1 MDVLDEGTV
10 PEHARPIKREA
21 RAFAREQIEPV
32 AADHYERGDYPWS
45 VLEAAQE
52 AGLVGA
58 DIAEEYGGRGLDLPQ
73 RLALVEELFRADAG
87 IGLTIQLA
95 SFAAEAVEAF
105 GTDEQRERF
114 LRPVAEGG
122 QISGVGASEPQ
133 TGSDLAGMQ
142 ASADRDG
149 DGYVLDGEKYWVSNA
164 VEADWVLLYART
176 ADGEDRHDNHSLFAV
191 PTDADGYE
199 AEHIPEKMG
208 LRASKQGHVF
218 LQDCY
223 VPVENRV
230 GDEGEGFRIL
240 ARFFNPNRVVVAGHA
255 LGPAAAAIEAAW
267 AFVHDRE
274 AFEQSVAE
282 FQSVQHDLADVITDF
297 EASRALAYEAAERV
311 EADPYAG
318 RWASMA
324 KLHASETATD
334 IAERAMQLHGGRSIL
349 TDRRVSR
356 VYRDVHITRVYEG
369 ANEVQRDVIYRQARE
384 AAEDRADPTDNTTEE
399 SRAPPEPGED

>member
-21 RAFAREQIEPV
+21 RAFAEEHIEPV
-32 AADHYERGDYPWS
+32 AADHYERGAYPWE
-45 VLEAAQE
+45 VLDAAQD

-73 RLALVEELFRADAG
+73 RLALVEELFRADGG

-105 GTDEQRERF
+105 GTEQQRERF
-114 LRPVAEGG
+114 LRPVAQGE

-142 ASADRDG
+142 ATADPEG
-149 DGYVLDGEKYWVSNA
+149 DGYVLNGEKYWVSNG

-176 ADGEDRHDNHSLFAV
+176 GESDDRHGNHSLFAV
-191 PTDADGYE
+191 PTDTDGYD

-218 LQDCY
+218 LDDCY
-223 VPVENRV
+223 VPAENRI
-230 GDEGEGFRIL
+230 GEEGEGFRIL
-240 ARFFNPNRVVVAGHA
+240 ARFFNPNRVIVAGHA
-255 LGPAAAAIEAAW
+255 LGPAAAAIEEAW
-267 AFVHDRE
+267 SFVHDRD
-274 AFEQSVAE
+274 AFGQSVSE

-297 EASRALAYEAAERV
+297 EASRTLAYEAAERV
-311 EADPYAG
+311 DADPYAG

-324 KLHASETATD
+324 KLHASETALDVT
-334 IAERAMQLHGGRSIL
+334 ETAMQLHGGRSIL
-349 TDRRVSR
+349 EERKVSR
-356 VYRDVHITRVYEG
+356 IYRDVHITRVYEG
-369 ANEVQRDVIYRQARE
+369 ANEVQRNVIYKQARSE
-384 AAEDRADPTDNTTEE
+384 SETDHEETDHEDGESADGGT
-399 SRAPPEPGED
+399 

>member
-1 MDVLDEGTV
+1 MDVLGEETI

-21 RAFAREQIEPV
+21 RTFAREQIEPV
-32 AADHYERGDYPWS
+32 AADHYDRGAYPWE
-45 VLEAAQE
+45 VLAAAQD

-114 LRPVAEGG
+114 LRPVAEGE

-142 ASADRDG
+142 ARADREG
-149 DGYVLDGEKYWVSNA
+149 DGYVLNGEKYWVSNG

-176 ADGEDRHDNHSLFAV
+176 GDGEDRHGNHSLFAV
-191 PTDADGYE
+191 PTDTDGYE
-199 AEHIPEKMG
+199 AEHVPEKMG
-208 LRASKQGHVF
+208 LRASKQGHIH
-218 LQDCY
+218 LDDCY
-223 VPVENRV
+223 VPAENRV
-230 GDEGEGFRIL
+230 GEEGEGFRIL
-240 ARFFNPNRVVVAGHA
+240 ARFFNPNRVIVAGHA
-255 LGPAAAAIEAAW
+255 LGPAAAAVEEAW
-267 AFVHDRE
+267 DFVHDRE
-274 AFEQSVAE
+274 AFEQSVAD
-282 FQSVQHDLADVITDF
+282 FQSVRHDLADAITDF

-311 EADPYAG
+311 ERDPYAG

-324 KLHASETATD
+324 KLHASETATE
-334 IAERAMQLHGGRSIL
+334 IAERAMQLHGGRSIFA
-349 TDRRVSR
+349 DRRVSR

-369 ANEVQRDVIYRQARE
+369 ANEVQRDVIYKQAHR
-384 AAEDRADPTDNTTEE
+384 AAEDATTDDDADPPEETE
-399 SRAPPEPGED
+399 AAADD